1 MSRRSCF
8 WVAAIMVLVAVIWGC
23 SEKMTEPTS
32 PAAEPTREYVIR
44 ISVDSGGMTKRASV
58 LGTTYYITGTFTSG
72 KEALPDSGKTYYVA
86 YDQEHRFVVTADNGV
101 PLTDIKVNGKTP
113 PATSWL
119 DGQYW
124 FKVPFNKPE
133 LVWLK
138 KSQGWKEV
146 KFTFKTDLKNV
157 DKVYFL
163 GECTDSYPDGWQ
175 RVPMN
180 MVGNDSAYVTLANA
194 VEVTRHCNIVVVY
207 DSKEAWLPRWLWA
220 NGTRLDHGT
229 VTRDSSGAIKKFTID
244 YKVHTDGGVQ
254 TTGPDLLDGLVVY
267 IKP

>member
-1 MSRRSCF
+1 MSERSCF
-8 WVAAIMVLVAVIWGC
+8 WVAAIIVLMVALGGC
-23 SEKMTEPTS
+23 SEKMTGPASVPEPS
-32 PAAEPTREYVIR
+32 KDYVIR
-44 ISVDSGGMTKRASV
+44 ISVDADGLTKCMSA
-58 LGTTYYITGTFTSG
+58 LGTTYYITATFTSG
-72 KEALPDSGKTYYVA
+72 KEVLPDSGKSYYVA
-86 YDQEHRFVVTADNGV
+86 YDQEHRFVVTAEDGIPMTN
-101 PLTDIKVNGKTP
+101 IKVNSNTP
-113 PATSWL
+113 PATAWYN
-119 DGQYW
+119 GQYW

-133 LVWLK
+133 LVWLE

-146 KFTFKTDLKNV
+146 KFTFKTDLEKM

-175 RVPMN
+175 RVPMD
-180 MVGNDSAYVTLANA
+180 MVGSDSAYVTLANA